1 MDIQLEP
8 VVFFIGNYGCG
19 KTEVAVNF
27 AVHRRATG
35 IPVRVADLD
44 LVNPYFRSREVR
56 EILESK
62 GIEVI
67 VPEGALAQSE
77 LPIVVPQIRGA
88 IEKTQEKTPD
98 GKQGIT
104 LLDVGGDD
112 VGATVLGSLQPVI
125 QAVPH
130 DMVQVV
136 NAMRPFTE
144 TAGDTERITRMIEKA
159 ARVKVTGVVGNTH
172 LMDSTDVETIR
183 QGHEYAKEVAR
194 VLGVSLKFITCEDR
208 LMNELEPREFDCPV
222 LPITRQLLPP
232 WKRRKKPGS
241 QNFLV
246 S

>member
-8 VVFFIGNYGCG
+8 VVFFIGNYGSG

-27 AVHRRATG
+27 AVNRQAAG
-35 IPVRVADLD
+35 IPVRIADLD

-56 EILESK
+56 EILESR

-67 VPEGALAQSE
+67 VPEGALARSE
-77 LPIVVPQIRGA
+77 LPILVPRIRGA
-88 IEKTQEKTPD
+88 IEESR
-98 GKQGIT
+98 GIT

-125 QAVPH
+125 QATPH
-130 DMVQVV
+130 DMLQVV

-144 TAGDTERITRMIEKA
+144 TAEDTERVTRMIEKA
-159 ARVKVTGVVGNTH
+159 ARARVTGVVGNTH
-172 LMDSTDVETIR
+172 LMDSTDVETICK
-183 QGHEYAKEVAR
+183 GYEYAREVAR
-194 VLGVSLKFITCEDR
+194 VLGVSLKFITCEER
-208 LMNELEPREFDCPV
+208 LMNELDPGEFDCPV

-232 WKRRKKPGS
+232 WQRRSNLGS
-241 QNFLV
+241 QNFLM